1 MEAVMGDLLIR
12 NIPDALKIE
21 ITNLAERAGR
31 SLSDEAKE
39 LLRKG
44 LLAEEARSG
53 ARHLSAWDRLRPV
66 LADGFRQTDEEFA
79 RLMDEIEAERKN
91 DFGRP
96 VGGFE

>member
-1 MEAVMGDLLIR
+1 MGDLLIR
-12 NIPDALKIE
+12 NIPDALKVE

-44 LLAEEARSG
+44 LMAEEARTADRG
-53 ARHLSAWDRLRPV
+53 LSAWDRLRPV
-66 LADGFRQTDEEFA
+66 LVNDNPQSGEEFA
-79 RLMDEIEAERKN
+79 RLLDEIEVERKT

-96 VGGFE
+96 VEGFE